1 MTINVRD
8 NHRGNQSR
16 MKNPE
21 TQEHCLQ
28 KKQDEDKQ
36 TNTRRQTKFG
46 LFPRLTLNREQ

>member
-1 MTINVRD
+1 MLETTTGVI
-8 NHRGNQSR
+8 
-16 MKNPE
+16 NPE
-21 TQEHCLQ
+21 WKIQRDRQHCLQ